1 MGAGT
6 HGKTS
11 TIFYRRGVPNVFWDY
26 GALVAGNY
34 AIYQPSGILFNKG
47 FFTRRISNLVS
58 SYR

>member
-1 MGAGT
+1 L
-6 HGKTS
+6 
-11 TIFYRRGVPNVFWDY
+11 YRRGVPNAFRDFGGVI
-26 GALVAGNY
+26 AGNY